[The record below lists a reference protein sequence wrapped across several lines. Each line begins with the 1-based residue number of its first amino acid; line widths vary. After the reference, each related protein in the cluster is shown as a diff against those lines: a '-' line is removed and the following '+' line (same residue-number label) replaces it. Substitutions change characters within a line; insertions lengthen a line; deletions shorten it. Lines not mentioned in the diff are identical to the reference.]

1 VAETT
6 TREQIEAWREEL
18 AQAVAGQQWRR
29 ALQLCSWLR
38 YALWQQGRSDP
49 EVEQV
54 QRQAKAAWAE
64 HVAREK
70 TQQERDEEHWRLRR
84 KIMQQIIS
92 GDWEQ
97 ALDSIEAFHQ
107 DGANRQ
113 GTIRLLEEL
122 EKRLGSMLRPKYR
135 QMDQRAAVLG
145 RRFDQLVEQVRD
157 GSSMIESKEKW

>member
-38 YALWQQGRSDP
+38 YALWQQGGSDP

-54 QRQAKAAWAE
+54 QRQAKAALAE
-64 HVAREK
+64 QVAREK
-70 TQQERDEEHWRLRR
+70 TQQKRDEERWRLRR
-84 KIMQQIIS
+84 EIMQQIIS

-113 GTIRLLEEL
+113 GTIHLLQEL

-157 GSSMIESKEKW
+157 GSSMIESKGKW